1 MGEQLGNFCLGVLA
15 TVPHLGR
22 LGFPWNSP
30 GVTNGLSGGH
40 LSQPG
45 WAVATPQSHSTRGA
59 KTKPFDFHHLT
70 IIFPAWS
77 EHEPSLLSA
86 IKPLWVRGHGA

>member
-1 MGEQLGNFCLGVLA
+1 MVL
-15 TVPHLGR
+15 V
-22 LGFPWNSP
+22 
-30 GVTNGLSGGH
+30 GGTYRS
-40 LSQPG
+40 LG
-45 WAVATPQSHSTRGA
+45 WAVATPQSHSTLGA

-77 EHEPSLLSA
+77 EHEPSLLPA